1 MLNNLSIFEAKQP
14 MSFGHYFK
22 IATAAIGIVAAAVE
36 VINIING
43 DDDNDEEKKKKKEEE
58 EKKKKC
64 SILVKA

>member
-22 IATAAIGIVAAAVE
+22 IATAAIGIVATAVE

-43 DDDNDEEKKKKKEEE
+43 GGGDDDEEKKKKKEEE
-58 EKKKKC
+58 EKKEKC
-64 SILVKA
+64 SILV